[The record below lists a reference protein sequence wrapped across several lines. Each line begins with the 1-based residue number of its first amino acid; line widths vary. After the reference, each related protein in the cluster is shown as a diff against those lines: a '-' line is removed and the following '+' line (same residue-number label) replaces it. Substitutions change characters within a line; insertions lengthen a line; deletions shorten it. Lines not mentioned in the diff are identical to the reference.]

1 MNYIIGIDEAGR
13 GPWAWP
19 IVVGGW
25 FCEKEKYEENIK
37 TLHGLGDSKKLSE
50 IKRENIFYSI
60 EGLQERNL
68 CQYTFAYREA
78 HEIDSLGIREANRL
92 CMQDVLLSL
101 LQYTEE
107 SDFVEI
113 YIDGS
118 DNFIF
123 DGIDCSYTFAKKRN
137 QKEKGKTWE
146 RKEKHI
152 YYIIWW
158 DATIPTISS
167 ASIIAKVTR
176 DRMMCDFHEN
186 FPEYWF
192 NIHKGYGTRKHSEA
206 LVNYGITPLHRKSYA
221 PVKKLIF

>member
-1 MNYIIGIDEAGR
+1 MTYIIGIDEAGR

-19 IVVGGW
+19 IVVW
-25 FCEKEKYEENIK
+25 WWLSIKTKYEENIK
-37 TLHGLGDSKKLSE
+37 SLTGLGDSKKLSE
-50 IKRENIFYSI
+50 TKRETLFQHI
-60 EGLQERNL
+60 EALQEKNL
-68 CQYTFAYREA
+68 CQYAFSYREA
-78 HEIDSLGIREANRL
+78 HEIDILGIREANKM

-101 LQYTEE
+101 LQYVEKN
-107 SDFVEI
+107 DAVEI
-113 YIDGS
+113 FIDGS

-137 QKEKGKTWE
+137 QKNKENIEEK
-146 RKEKHI
+146 KEWHI
-152 YYIIWW
+152 SYIIKG
-158 DATIPTISS
+158 DSLIPAISG

-206 LVNYGITPLHRKSYA
+206 LVNYGISPLHRKSYA
-221 PVKKLIF
+221 PIKKLIF